1 MKSIF
6 LEMLE
11 VVSLIFRGNSVEYLL
26 NKSDKA
32 LPCAMLVVMEE
43 PLNASIPD
51 NIPMSSKTFK

>member
-1 MKSIF
+1 MK
-6 LEMLE
+6 
-11 VVSLIFRGNSVEYLL
+11 FRGVFM

-32 LPCAMLVVMEE
+32 LPCALLVVMEE